1 MEALMSTAMK
11 STVTSSPSD
20 LVLVGH
26 VLDAQG
32 IKGLVKIKPYSKEP
46 LALLSAP
53 LVWLSKPPVT
63 AEFARPMV
71 VKTAKEHSGQI
82 LLGLE
87 DINDRDQA
95 LILKGSEVYI
105 RRADFPEEEVDS
117 FYWVDLIGLP
127 VVNEQGQSF
136 GVVVD
141 LMDNGAQSILCVR
154 LEDQKEDR
162 LIPFIGSV
170 IKSVNKD
177 VNDPQRQIIVDWQ
190 LDW

>member
-1 MEALMSTAMK
+1 MSTAMK
-11 STVTSSPSD
+11 STATSSPSD

-32 IKGLVKIKPYSKEP
+32 IRGLVKIKPYSKEP
-46 LALLSAP
+46 LALFSAP
-53 LVWLSKPPVT
+53 LVWLSKPP
-63 AEFARPMV
+63 ALADLARPMA

-95 LILKGSEVYI
+95 LAIKGMSVYVS
-105 RRADFPEEEVDS
+105 RADFPEEEDDS

-127 VVNEQGQSF
+127 VINEQGQTL
-136 GVVVD
+136 GLVVD

-154 LEDQKEDR
+154 LEGQKEDR
-162 LIPFIGSV
+162 LIPFIESV

-177 VNDPQRQIIVDWQ
+177 ANDPERQIVVDWQ